1 METSKTARITEK
13 SQAAFKAAQRL
24 IPGGASLPGGA
35 DQSGGADQPGAET
48 PLYLAKGNGAILF
61 DADGNEYLD
70 YDGGGGT
77 LILGQADERIV
88 VAINKAVTRG
98 SCFDCATEGE
108 IKLAELIASR
118 LPSVEMVRLFSAHA
132 EATLAAL
139 QLVRH
144 ATERPGILAFTGHY
158 HGGIPGI
165 DTALDSVGAG
175 APGLPQAPFNDLP
188 AVTKL
193 VEQHGSEVAALLL
206 EPIMGHRGLVLPA
219 EGFLAGLRE
228 LCTKHGALL
237 IFDETLTGFRVA
249 AGGAAALYKVK
260 PDLAI
265 LGGVMG
271 GGLPLAGLGGRK
283 ELMNTLPK
291 LLSTCSAALP
301 GLPLAT
307 AAGIATLQALSET
320 GTYDDLENLTE
331 QLVTGL
337 QQVAEQTGFPLTTA
351 CAGSMFR
358 LNAGEAAD
366 SDPGP
371 YQARFRQAL
380 LERGVYLPAVPSAC
394 AFVSAAHTTEHVER
408 TLEVARD
415 AMTSVLEEGS

>member
-1 METSKTARITEK
+1 METSKNTRTTEK
-13 SQAAFKAAQRL
+13 SQTAFKAAQRL
-24 IPGGASLPGGA
+24 IPGGASLSGGV
-35 DQSGGADQPGAET
+35 DQSGGVL

-88 VAINKAVTRG
+88 VAIDKAVTRG
-98 SCFDCATEGE
+98 SCFDCATESE

-132 EATLAAL
+132 EVTLAAL
-139 QLVRH
+139 QLALH
-144 ATERPGILAFTGHY
+144 ATARRGILAFTDHY

-165 DTALDSVGAG
+165 DVALDSTGAEAD
-175 APGLPQAPFNDLP
+175 APLRIAFNDLS

-193 VEQHGSEVAALLL
+193 IEQRGSELAAVLI
-206 EPIMGHRGLVLPA
+206 EPIMGHRSLVLPA

-260 PDLAI
+260 PDLVI
-265 LGGVMG
+265 LGGVLG
-271 GGLPLAGLGGRK
+271 GGLALAGLGGRK
-283 ELMNTLPK
+283 ELMNTLPE
-291 LLSTCSAALP
+291 LLSTYPAALP

-320 GTYDDLENLTE
+320 GIYDDLDSLTE
-331 QLVTGL
+331 QLVTGM

-358 LNAGEAAD
+358 LDAGKTAD
-366 SDPGP
+366 SDAGP

-380 LERGVYLPAVPSAC
+380 LERGVYLPANPSAC
-394 AFVSAAHTTEHVER
+394 AFVSAAHTPEHVER
-408 TLEVARD
+408 TLKIARD
-415 AMTSVLEEGS
+415 AMTSVLEEGG